1 MTLRQALGFSR
12 GLSFWRLGIRAGKDH
27 IQSMEGCIMPL
38 THFLGLL
45 TLVILA
51 AAMTVLLLVWAEA
64 PLAAVGL
71 AALAGSLVLGARQ
84 WR

>member
-1 MTLRQALGFSR
+1 
-12 GLSFWRLGIRAGKDH
+12 
-27 IQSMEGCIMPL
+27 MPL

>member
-1 MTLRQALGFSR
+1 MTLRQAPGFP
-12 GLSFWRLGIRAGKDH
+12 GAFLIRDLEFVAGRATFGVMEGKD
-27 IQSMEGCIMPL
+27 MPL

-45 TLVILA
+45 ALVILA
-51 AAMTVLLLVWAEA
+51 AALTVLLLVWMQA
-64 PLAAVGL
+64 PLAAVAF